1 SDKDPRADA
10 DPPRARV
17 NRRPLGKIHLR
28 LASQRDDPARAR
40 TVIVGADLAGV
51 DRHGPGMDE
60 DAAAGGKKARIADIE
75 LRAALDVDRPEIADR
90 QGGSVGGSTGTSPLP
105 AALVTWIVPPGAA
118 RVAAGVIE
126 TGPATRPRV

>member
-1 SDKDPRADA
+1 M
-10 DPPRARV
+10 
-17 NRRPLGKIHLR
+17 NRGAVGKSYLR

-51 DRHGPGMDE
+51 DRHCPGMDE

-90 QGGSVGGSTGTSPLP
+90 QGGSVAGIDRHLTASGG
-105 AALVTWIVPPGAA
+105 A
-118 RVAAGVIE
+118 RHMDRAAGCGE
-126 TGPATRPRV
+126 GRTGVYGDRSGDQTEVRWH